1 MSAFLGPI
9 HYWLYKKIQVQQE
22 IVDHIVLLTENKNQ
36 QNELSCL
43 LDEMYG
49 RFDQRPL
56 EEIIDES
63 NIHGWLQKR
72 VQSVEYKLAYLV
84 TKMLEDKNFTIKD
97 LEEVFLQLG
106 IEHSKG
112 LEVATADSLYQ
123 ELSNL
128 LLDGM
133 PCDHANS
140 MTTISGDE
148 VIIKRNLCVHEDYW
162 NSVEGDINHYYQLRE
177 AFIKGYISNTDFDY
191 VKLDEVTYAIRRSK

>member
-140 MTTISGDE
+140 MTTISEDE
-148 VIIKRNLCVHEDYW
+148 VIIKRNVCVHEDYW